1 MPAKSISCDM
11 ALAVG
16 DRMPFDRLER
26 REFIILLGGAV
37 AAWPIA
43 ARGQQRA
50 TVPRLGALLF
60 STPQADPQ
68 MQLVHS
74 GLRELGYVA
83 GQNLIV
89 FYRYAEGK
97 PDRLADLAA
106 ALVGEK
112 PDLLLALGGDVAP
125 YAVKATSTIPI
136 VFLSSADPIRLGL
149 AASLARPGGN
159 ATGITLLLD
168 DTASKRLELLK
179 EVVPRVK
186 HAAFL
191 WNPDHPDNELREAE
205 RAAQSLSVR
214 LQLVEMRGSGDV
226 DAALRAVTDA
236 GCDAL
241 YVVSSRQTVLN
252 TSRIVDFAT
261 RHRLPLAGGW
271 GAWAHA
277 GGLLSYGPNINDMM
291 RLLVAY
297 VDKVLKG
304 AKPADLPIEQP
315 TKFELVIN
323 VKVAKS
329 IGVDVPPIL
338 LSRADEVIE

>member
-1 MPAKSISCDM
+1 
-11 ALAVG
+11 
-16 DRMPFDRLER
+16 MPFDRLER

>member
-1 MPAKSISCDM
+1 M

-37 AAWPIA
+37 AARPIA

-60 STPQADPQ
+60 STPEADPQ

-271 GAWAHA
+271 GTWAHA

-291 RLLVAY
+291 RRLVAY

-315 TKFELVIN
+315 TKFEFVIN

>member
-1 MPAKSISCDM
+1 M

-74 GLRELGYVA
+74 DLRELGYVA

-226 DAALRAVTDA
+226 DAALRTVTDA

-271 GAWAHA
+271 GSWAHA

-291 RLLVAY
+291 RRLVAY

-315 TKFELVIN
+315 TKFEFVIN

>member
-1 MPAKSISCDM
+1 M

-89 FYRYAEGK
+89 FYRYAEGN

-271 GAWAHA
+271 GAWAQA

-291 RLLVAY
+291 RRLVAY

-315 TKFELVIN
+315 TKFEFVIN
-323 VKVAKS
+323 VKVANS